1 MSRGRALVWTLAA
14 ILVIAVSRQI
24 AYALAGDAV
33 AARLA
38 GRGGGAD
45 PVWIA
50 AVALTA
56 SAAVA
61 GVGAWLVAIGVR
73 ERCALDLARWAQP
86 APLRAPRIALRAA
99 ALGLATNLGFALAE
113 SCIHYHEGLGWM
125 GLRCIRGPVH
135 ADAAPILVGLSL
147 VVAALVTAAD
157 HVLAALR
164 RVAARRALARRP
176 RPAHALPRPLFAR
189 VVRAASRASG
199 ANLTRGP
206 PRVPCP
212 A

>member
-1 MSRGRALVWTLAA
+1 VSRARMLVWALAA
-14 ILVIAVSRQI
+14 ALVIAISRQI

-33 AARLA
+33 AQRLA

-45 PVWIA
+45 PIWIA

-61 GVGAWLVAIGVR
+61 LVGAWLVAIGVR
-73 ERCALDLARWAQP
+73 ERCALDLARWAAP
-86 APLRAPRIALRAA
+86 APLRPSRIAARAA
-99 ALGLATNLGFALAE
+99 ALGLATNLGFALVE

-157 HVLAALR
+157 HVVAALR
-164 RVAARRALARRP
+164 RTAARCALARRL
-176 RPAHALPRPLFAR
+176 RPLAALPRPLAATA
-189 VVRAASRASG
+189 VRAAVRACG

-206 PRVPCP
+206 PRSLRP

>member
-1 MSRGRALVWTLAA
+1 MVVWTLAA
-14 ILVIAVSRQI
+14 ILVIAISRQI
-24 AYALAGDAV
+24 AYALTGDAV
-33 AARLA
+33 ARQLA
-38 GRGGGAD
+38 GQGGGTD
-45 PVWIA
+45 PIWIA

-61 GVGAWLVAIGVR
+61 VVGAWLVAIGVR
-73 ERCALDLARWAQP
+73 ERCALDLARWAAPQ
-86 APLRAPRIALRAA
+86 PLRPSRIAGRAV
-99 ALGLATNLGFALAE
+99 ALGLATNLGFALVE

-147 VVAALVTAAD
+147 VAAALVTAVD

-176 RPAHALPRPLFAR
+176 RPAAARPRLLLATAFHASAR
-189 VVRAASRASG
+189 ACG

-206 PRVPCP
+206 PTAPRP

>member
-1 MSRGRALVWTLAA
+1 MSRARALVWALAA
-14 ILVIAVSRQI
+14 MLVVAVSRQI

-33 AARLA
+33 AQRLA

-45 PVWIA
+45 PIWIA

-61 GVGAWLVAIGVR
+61 VAGAWLVATGVR
-73 ERCALDLARWAQP
+73 ERCALDLERWAAP
-86 APLRAPRIALRAA
+86 APLRASRIGARAA
-99 ALGLATNLGFALAE
+99 ALALVTNLAFALTE

-157 HVLAALR
+157 HVLAAVR
-164 RVAARRALARRP
+164 RTAARRALARRP
-176 RPAHALPRPLFAR
+176 RPVPAPPRPLLAA
-189 VVRAASRASG
+189 VVRNSVRLSG
-199 ANLTRGP
+199 ANPTRGP
-206 PRVPCP
+206 PAAPRPV
-212 A
+212 

>member
-1 MSRGRALVWTLAA
+1 MSRSRALVWAPAA

-24 AYALAGDAV
+24 AYALAGDTV
-33 AARLA
+33 ARRLA
-38 GRGGGAD
+38 GEGGGAD

-61 GVGAWLVAIGVR
+61 AGGVWLVAMGVR
-73 ERCALDLARWAQP
+73 ERCALDLVRWAAP
-86 APLRAPRIALRAA
+86 PPLRVSRIAVRAA
-99 ALGLATNLGFALAE
+99 VLALVTNLGFALTE

-125 GLRCIRGPVH
+125 GLRCLRGPVH

-147 VVAALVTAAD
+147 VIAALVTAAD
-157 HVLAALR
+157 HALAALR
-164 RVAARRALARRP
+164 RTAARRALARRP
-176 RPAHALPRPLFAR
+176 CPARAIPCPLFATA
-189 VVRAASRASG
+189 VRALALLCG
-199 ANLTRGP
+199 GDLTRGP
-206 PRVPCP
+206 PAAPRP

>member
-1 MSRGRALVWTLAA
+1 MSRARIGVWALAA
-14 ILVIAVSRQI
+14 FLVIAVSRQI

-33 AARLA
+33 ARRFA
-38 GRGGGAD
+38 GSGGGAD
-45 PVWIA
+45 PIWIA

-56 SAAVA
+56 SGAVA
-61 GVGAWLVAIGVR
+61 AVGAWLVAIGVR
-73 ERCALDLARWAQP
+73 ERCALDLARWVTP
-86 APLRAPRIALRAA
+86 APLRPSRIAARAV
-99 ALGLATNLGFALAE
+99 ALGLATNLGFALVE

-147 VVAALVTAAD
+147 VVSALVTAAD

-164 RVAARRALARRP
+164 RAAARRALARRP
-176 RPAHALPRPLFAR
+176 RPAAGPPRPLLATAVRGAAR
-189 VVRAASRASG
+189 ACG

-206 PRVPCP
+206 PP
-212 A
+212 APRPA

>member
-1 MSRGRALVWTLAA
+1 MSRARALVWTLAA

-33 AARLA
+33 ARRLA
-38 GRGGGAD
+38 GQGGGAD

-56 SAAVA
+56 SAAAAA
-61 GVGAWLVAIGVR
+61 GGAWLVAIGVR
-73 ERCALDLARWAQP
+73 ERCALDLARWAAP
-86 APLRAPRIALRAA
+86 APLRASRIAVRAA
-99 ALGLATNLGFALAE
+99 VLALVTNLGFALAE
-113 SCIHYHEGLGWM
+113 SCVHYHEGLGWM
-125 GLRCIRGPVH
+125 GLRCLRGPVH

-164 RVAARRALARRP
+164 RSAARRALARRP
-176 RPAHALPRPLFAR
+176 RPARTRARPLLETA
-189 VVRAASRASG
+189 VRARARLSG

-206 PRVPCP
+206 PAAPRP